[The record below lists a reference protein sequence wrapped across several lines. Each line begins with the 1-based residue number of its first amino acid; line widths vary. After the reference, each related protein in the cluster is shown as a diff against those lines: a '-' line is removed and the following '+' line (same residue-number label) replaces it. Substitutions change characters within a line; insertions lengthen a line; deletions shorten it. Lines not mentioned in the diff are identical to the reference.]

1 MWLHTENLE
10 VLVTPV
16 GVSGLIMPA
25 EKETHATWWGISGW
39 GRREEASAVAASS
52 DPGVLT
58 LVRVFVCQ
66 D

>member
-25 EKETHATWWGISGW
+25 EKETHLTGISGW
-39 GRREEASAVAASS
+39 GLREEASAVAASS
-52 DPGVLT
+52 DPGGLT